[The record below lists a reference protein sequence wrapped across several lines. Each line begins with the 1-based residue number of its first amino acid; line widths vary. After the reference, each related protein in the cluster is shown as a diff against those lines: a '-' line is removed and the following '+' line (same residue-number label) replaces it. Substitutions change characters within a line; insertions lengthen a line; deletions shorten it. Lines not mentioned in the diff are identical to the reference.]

1 MNNYWFLIGGYLL
14 IFLAL
19 ILSYFR
25 LKKTTLDKE
34 DLIYWQKIE
43 KIVESWK
50 AKFLEIAKISE
61 KEIVYLWQNFW
72 EKILRRIKISA
83 LKIENWANQKLEK
96 MKKQEETQNN

>member
-1 MNNYWFLIGGYLL
+1 MNNYLLLIGGYLL

-25 LKKTTLDKE
+25 LRKIKLNKE

-43 KIVESWK
+43 KTFGSWR

-61 KEIVYLWQNFW
+61 IELFYLWQNFW

-83 LKIENWANQKLEK
+83 LKIETWANQKLEQ
-96 MKKQEETQNN
+96 MKKQEETQK

>member
-1 MNNYWFLIGGYLL
+1 MNNYLLLIGGYLL

-34 DLIYWQKIE
+34 DLIYWKKIE
-43 KIVESWK
+43 KIAERSK

-61 KEIVYLWQNFW
+61 KEIVYLWKNFW

-83 LKIENWANQKLEK
+83 LKIETWANQKLEK
-96 MKKQEETQNN
+96 MKKQEEG

>member
-1 MNNYWFLIGGYLL
+1 MNNYLLLIGGYLF

-34 DLIYWQKIE
+34 DLIYWRKIE
-43 KIVESWK
+43 KIFGSWR

-61 KEIVYLWQNFW
+61 RELFYLWQNFW

-83 LKIENWANQKLEK
+83 LKIETWANKKLEK
-96 MKKQEETQNN
+96 MKKQEES

>member
-1 MNNYWFLIGGYLL
+1 MNNYLLLIGGYLF

-50 AKFLEIAKISE
+50 DKFLEIAKISE

-83 LKIENWANQKLEK
+83 LKIEAWANQKIEK
-96 MKKQEETQNN
+96 MKKKEET